1 MSNDFTDL
9 LQIIT
14 RIFAVVM
21 MANYIRLKH
30 IKFYRVDWVLAVYVV
45 LYSYGVFYVGF
56 RLFDTPLKD
65 NQFLKDLIIPTQI
78 VAALMLGLWFA
89 NGEFN
94 TQVYRAHQ
102 RAVQLWLSMTKRFH
116 GS

>member
-30 IKFYRVDWVLAVYVV
+30 VRFYRVDWVLVVYAV
-45 LYSYGVFYVGF
+45 LYCYGVFYVGV

-65 NQFLKDLIIPTQI
+65 NAFLKDLIIPTQI

-94 TQVYRAHQ
+94 SLVYRAHQ
-102 RAVQLWLSMTKRFH
+102 TAIQLWLLMTKQFR

>member
-1 MSNDFTDL
+1 MSNDLTDL

-14 RIFAVVM
+14 RLFAVVM
-21 MANYIRLKH
+21 MANYIRLKREQS
-30 IKFYRVDWVLAVYVV
+30 YRADWVLAVYIV
-45 LYSYGVFYVGF
+45 LYSYGIFYVGV
-56 RLFDTPLKD
+56 RLLDTPLK
-65 NQFLKDLIIPTQI
+65 NNPFLRDLIIPTQI

-94 TQVYRAHQ
+94 SLVYRAHQ
-102 RAVQLWLSMTKRFH
+102 RAIQLWLLMTKRFR